1 MCIRTTDLAM
11 TEATRRTDGADPA
24 ENASGVKLGRRS
36 REEQLDWVLEQ
47 VRLALLQTR
56 FGQVVVTVQDGVA
69 IQIERTEKT
78 RLR

>member
-1 MCIRTTDLAM
+1 M
-11 TEATRRTDGADPA
+11 TEATRRADGTDPA
-24 ENASGVKLGRRS
+24 ENAAGVKLGRRG
-36 REEQLDWVLEQ
+36 REEQSDWVLEQ
-47 VRLALLQTR
+47 VRRALLQTR

>member
-1 MCIRTTDLAM
+1 MRFRTTDLAM
-11 TEATRRTDGADPA
+11 TEATRRTDGGDPA
-24 ENASGVKLGRRS
+24 ENASGIKPGRRS

>member
-1 MCIRTTDLAM
+1 M
-11 TEATRRTDGADPA
+11 TEATRRADGTDPA

-36 REEQLDWVLEQ
+36 REEQSDWVLEQ
-47 VRLALLQTR
+47 VRRALLQTR